1 MESNGLLYINLVYY
15 NLAIVTV
22 QIFMFISCQ
31 FFENF
36 VFSLW
41 PYLWHM
47 EVPGQESNQNCRC
60 RSAPQGCRCKPHLQT
75 TQLLAAMTDLKPT
88 EWDQGS
94 NPCPQGHSVGFLT
107 CWATMG
113 IPLWDF
119 LQGQSCLCRQFYFF
133 SSNLYFI
140 SLSYCTS

>member
-47 EVPGQESNQNCRC
+47 EVPGPGVESELQVQVCTTRLQMQAT
-60 RSAPQGCRCKPHLQT
+60 SANYT
-75 TQLLAAMTDLKPT
+75 AACGND
-88 EWDQGS
+88 GS
-94 NPCPQGHSVGFLT
+94 ETH
-107 CWATMG
+107 
-113 IPLWDF
+113 
-119 LQGQSCLCRQFYFF
+119 
-133 SSNLYFI
+133 
-140 SLSYCTS
+140 